1 MAVSGAV
8 AGASAAAPRST
19 PPKNGMLIHAAS
31 KDASAE
37 NSGTKTIT
45 LSLPAGTQTETI
57 KVVLNGED
65 VSLRFSETSCSGAV
79 CETGTLSS
87 ADGMRSGKNVL
98 YATAKKS
105 DGTLASSRLRF
116 AGDET
121 PLAKPSAAASGRL
134 SAQVTP
140 AYPTA
145 SNFLPPAVAFNT
157 ISPGGSNGGGPWI
170 RIGTQ
175 QTYPDNGYS
184 CSTVYTVIVL
194 DRQTLTEKS
203 AAPESSPQCF
213 GDGGSMATYL
223 GTLTSEDLVIAG
235 SNFNAYPDSKLNTT
249 AIGGTDFTNTKN
261 FNNSNYP
268 LGYIAIGAGGATPG
282 SAFENYYTSS
292 EQTVDQFATGMLV
305 EDVNGNYNFQ
315 PSLAVE
321 YLVAPNDQ
329 ANSNLSTVTLF
340 NVGSLSQYS
349 QFSYPE
355 KVVFY
360 SPSSQSGGYW
370 MLKLQRDNLNIDP
383 NCGAI
388 ANQAKQQTD
397 VPACGT
403 FYATGSQSPATA
415 TKAYQSLA
423 AALNAIAPD
432 DLVFLVTVGQAGY
445 SPNQSS
451 WDVAATSFIDGSG
464 TQQNAFYQEFAPAL
478 ENVGGTPE
486 TTLSLYVPGSA
497 YTLVTCRD
505 CGNSLNGHAVLSAS
519 GFTQQGETGFVHGL
533 LRRNLNGFYW
543 PGQTSQESQSQSAAG
558 GGADFTMSLVGSQQP
573 VEWPELSGA
582 PLSGASS
589 VAGQVAAYHYL
600 SYQLVTQYYI
610 RGAQGNYLDD
620 IHYYFT
626 GANNTYIDYH
636 TFYPANLPFPGQPG
650 SCYVWTD
657 PVTNTALTCFTQ
669 QDLFAVAQQ
678 VSTEV
683 VDLDNVL
690 QFMVN
695 GSTNMKDTVAT
706 GNGSAALALIGQLRQ
721 WKAAICSRL
730 RLLR

>member
-1 MAVSGAV
+1 
-8 AGASAAAPRST
+8 
-19 PPKNGMLIHAAS
+19 
-31 KDASAE
+31 
-37 NSGTKTIT
+37 
-45 LSLPAGTQTETI
+45 
-57 KVVLNGED
+57 
-65 VSLRFSETSCSGAV
+65 
-79 CETGTLSS
+79 
-87 ADGMRSGKNVL
+87 
-98 YATAKKS
+98 
-105 DGTLASSRLRF
+105 
-116 AGDET
+116 
-121 PLAKPSAAASGRL
+121 
-134 SAQVTP
+134 
-140 AYPTA
+140 
-145 SNFLPPAVAFNT
+145 
-157 ISPGGSNGGGPWI
+157 
-170 RIGTQ
+170 
-175 QTYPDNGYS
+175 
-184 CSTVYTVIVL
+184 
-194 DRQTLTEKS
+194 
-203 AAPESSPQCF
+203 
-213 GDGGSMATYL
+213 
-223 GTLTSEDLVIAG
+223 
-235 SNFNAYPDSKLNTT
+235 
-249 AIGGTDFTNTKN
+249 
-261 FNNSNYP
+261 
-268 LGYIAIGAGGATPG
+268 
-282 SAFENYYTSS
+282 
-292 EQTVDQFATGMLV
+292 MLV

-432 DLVFLVTVGQAGY
+432 DLVFLVTVGPGWLFPEPKFVGCRGHILHRRKRHPTKRFL
-445 SPNQSS
+445 SGVRPCSLKM
-451 WDVAATSFIDGSG
+451 WAAR
-464 TQQNAFYQEFAPAL
+464 L
-478 ENVGGTPE
+478 R